1 MSAPKKLGEKLGEYD
16 FDKIKTVPKNSIFK
30 LIFSRFCVSAVLILM
45 QVVLL
50 LGITLSWSERHT
62 KEVILLF
69 IVLVSAGIFIVIL
82 NSESNPTYKISWII
96 PVALLPV
103 FGSLLYLLSHYN
115 IGSIASTNAVRQ
127 CLADTEKFT
136 RTDPRVKESLAKKN
150 KRVAALSE
158 YIENA
163 GGYPSYA
170 NTGVKYFPLGDD
182 AFAQI
187 ITQLEKAESF
197 IFLEF
202 FIIREGVFWNTILD
216 ILKRKV
222 KEGVEVRVMY
232 DDIGCMTTL
241 PRNYVAYLTA
251 LGIKARVFAKL
262 TPFFSTHY
270 NNRDH
275 RKIIVIDGKAAF
287 SGGINLA
294 DEYIN
299 QERRFGK
306 WKDNCFLI
314 EGDAVRNYTLMF
326 LQLWNTTVLPE
337 ARIYEPYMNVKSDRI
352 PQAGD
357 GFIIPYGDGPQSPV
371 SVAQSV
377 YLNVINSAVDYIH
390 IMTPYLVLDD
400 EMLNALKRA
409 AKSGIDV
416 RILLPYI
423 PDKKSINM
431 IGKTYYPELLE
442 AGIRI
447 YEYTP
452 GFIHSKVIEADGNIA
467 VVGTINMDFRSLY
480 LHYECASLIY
490 ANDTLKDITADFQ
503 STFADSH
510 RITLSDYK
518 KINILKRFTG
528 RVLRIFAPLV

>member
-270 NNRDH
+270 NL
-275 RKIIVIDGKAAF
+275 
-287 SGGINLA
+287 S
-294 DEYIN
+294 
-299 QERRFGK
+299 
-306 WKDNCFLI
+306 LI
-314 EGDAVRNYTLMF
+314 H
-326 LQLWNTTVLPE
+326 
-337 ARIYEPYMNVKSDRI
+337 I
-352 PQAGD
+352 
-357 GFIIPYGDGPQSPV
+357 SPV
-371 SVAQSV
+371 
-377 YLNVINSAVDYIH
+377 
-390 IMTPYLVLDD
+390 
-400 EMLNALKRA
+400 
-409 AKSGIDV
+409 
-416 RILLPYI
+416 
-423 PDKKSINM
+423 
-431 IGKTYYPELLE
+431 
-442 AGIRI
+442 
-447 YEYTP
+447 
-452 GFIHSKVIEADGNIA
+452 
-467 VVGTINMDFRSLY
+467 
-480 LHYECASLIY
+480 
-490 ANDTLKDITADFQ
+490 
-503 STFADSH
+503 
-510 RITLSDYK
+510 
-518 KINILKRFTG
+518 
-528 RVLRIFAPLV
+528 APVFPA

>member
-1 MSAPKKLGEKLGEYD
+1 MSSPKKLSDYD
-16 FDKIKTVPKNSIFK
+16 FKKIRTVPKNSIFK
-30 LIFSRFCVSAVLILM
+30 LIFSRFFVSVFLIFL
-45 QVVLL
+45 QVGLL
-50 LGITLSWSERHT
+50 AWLTVSWSERHT
-62 KEVILLF
+62 EIILSIMIILSAVIF
-69 IVLVSAGIFIVIL
+69 VIIL
-82 NSESNPTYKISWII
+82 NSESNPAYKIAWII
-96 PVALLPV
+96 PVALVPV
-103 FGSLLYLLSHYN
+103 FGSLLYLLSHFN
-115 IGSIASTNAVRQ
+115 FGSIASTQSVRQ
-127 CLADTEKFT
+127 TLKETERYS
-136 RTDPRVKESLAKKN
+136 RTDPRVKETLRFFN
-150 KRVAALSE
+150 KRTAALSE

-163 GGYPSYA
+163 GGYASYR
-170 NTGVKYFPLGDD
+170 NTSVRYFPLGDD
-182 AFAQI
+182 SFPEI
-187 ITQLEKAESF
+187 IKYLEKAENF

-202 FIIREGVFWNTILD
+202 FIIREGVFWNTILE

-241 PRNYVAYLTA
+241 PRNYVSYLSA

-262 TPFFSTHY
+262 TPFLSTHY

-275 RKIIVIDGKAAF
+275 RKILVIDGKAAF

-299 QERRFGK
+299 KERRFGK
-306 WKDNCFLI
+306 WKDNCFLV
-314 EGDAVRNYTLMF
+314 EGDAVRSYTLMF
-326 LQLWNTTVLPE
+326 LQLWNTTVPAE
-337 ARIYEPYMNVKSDRI
+337 ARVYEPYLNVRTNRPSQD
-352 PQAGD
+352 GD
-357 GFIIPYGDGPQSPV
+357 GFVIPYGDGPHQQI

-377 YLNVINSAVDYIH
+377 YLHIINSAVDHIH

-416 RILLPYI
+416 RILLPFI
-423 PDKKSINM
+423 PDKKTINL
-431 IGKTYYPELLE
+431 IGKTHYPELLE
-442 AGIRI
+442 AGVRI

-452 GFIHSKVIEADGNIA
+452 GFIHSKVVEADGIIA
-467 VVGTINMDFRSLY
+467 AVGTINLDFRSLY

-490 ANDTLKDITADFQ
+490 ANDVLEEISADFH

-518 KINILKRFTG
+518 KIPLLKRFAG
-528 RVLRIFAPLV
+528 RVLRIFSPLV